1 VRTVARAL
9 VSSANPVSG
18 AHYKHMRRCKT
29 ITELPNSK
37 GVFRRAAHRGGGGR
51 VFPFNQPPRLH
62 VMTTAELGCEDEE
75 GGDASKAHRRH
86 FLRYQF
92 GEWFTAQLIE
102 AAQAF
107 DGDLQS
113 MLLLAI
119 IGQVHLRRA
128 LALREGLE
136 EPDWRDV
143 QISASRLADIT
154 HINRETVRRKLKAME
169 QRGWLEQTPN
179 ASWRLAMRDGRV
191 SVADDLGELDHR
203 TLENFVKMIRR
214 VKEKI

>member
-1 VRTVARAL
+1 MSVL
-9 VSSANPVSG
+9 SFVSHLWCDSAEAPVK
-18 AHYKHMRRCKT
+18 A
-29 ITELPNSK
+29 P
-37 GVFRRAAHRGGGGR
+37 FR
-51 VFPFNQPPRLH
+51 LLE
-62 VMTTAELGCEDEE
+62 MTTADLGCEEEDE
-75 GGDASKAHRRH
+75 GGDASKAQRRH
-86 FLRYQF
+86 LLRYQF
-92 GEWFTAQLIE
+92 GEWFTAQLID

-128 LALREGLE
+128 LALREGAE
-136 EPDWRDV
+136 DADWRDV

-191 SVADDLGELDHR
+191 RAADDLADLDHK
-203 TLENFVKMIRR
+203 TLENFVKMVRR
-214 VKEKI
+214 LKEKV

>member
-1 VRTVARAL
+1 
-9 VSSANPVSG
+9 VSAQQTQLVSG
-18 AHYKHMRRCKT
+18 AHCVASAHYKHVRRCKT
-29 ITELPNSK
+29 DAELPIRKSDLL
-37 GVFRRAAHRGGGGR
+37 FAAHRSGDGR
-51 VFPFNQPPRLH
+51 VFLIHPAPRSRA
-62 VMTTAELGCEDEE
+62 MTAAELGCEEE
-75 GGDASKAHRRH
+75 DDGVASQAQRDP

-92 GEWFTAQLIE
+92 GEWFTAQLID

-128 LALREGLE
+128 LAARASE
-136 EPDWRDV
+136 EEADWVDA

-191 SVADDLGELDHR
+191 SVAGDLAGLDHR

-214 VKEKI
+214 LKEKV